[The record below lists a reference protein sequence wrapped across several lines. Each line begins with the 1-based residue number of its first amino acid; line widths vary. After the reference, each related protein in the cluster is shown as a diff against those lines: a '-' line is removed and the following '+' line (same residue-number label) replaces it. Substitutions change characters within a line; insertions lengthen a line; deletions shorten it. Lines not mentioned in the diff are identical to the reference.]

1 MTSDDL
7 PHQVKTKDRE
17 REERVKEFQRQRD
30 AVQRERARL
39 QVIACDYLPHQR
51 DAVQRER
58 ARLQV
63 IASLIRSNASA
74 RDCR

>member
-1 MTSDDL
+1 MTSDDP

-39 QVIACDYLPHQR
+39 QVIATQGR
-51 DAVQRER
+51 
-58 ARLQV
+58 
-63 IASLIRSNASA
+63 RS
-74 RDCR
+74 DCHFDCL

>member
-63 IASLIRSNASA
+63 IATHECHSECHS
-74 RDCR
+74 DCL

>member
-39 QVIACDYLPHQR
+39 QVIATQGCHSDR
-51 DAVQRER
+51 
-58 ARLQV
+58 
-63 IASLIRSNASA
+63 RS
-74 RDCR
+74 DCHFDCL

>member
-39 QVIACDYLPHQR
+39 QVIACDC
-51 DAVQRER
+51 
-58 ARLQV
+58 
-63 IASLIRSNASA
+63 S
-74 RDCR
+74 

>member
-39 QVIACDYLPHQR
+39 QVIACDCS
-51 DAVQRER
+51 
-58 ARLQV
+58 RLQV
-63 IASLIRSNASA
+63 SASLISAMRSNASA

>member
-39 QVIACDYLPHQR
+39 QVSACDYLPHQR

>member
-39 QVIACDYLPHQR
+39 QVIATHECHS
-51 DAVQRER
+51 ECH
-58 ARLQV
+58 
-63 IASLIRSNASA
+63 S
-74 RDCR
+74 DCL

>member
-1 MTSDDL
+1 MTSDDP

-39 QVIACDYLPHQR
+39 QVIATQGR
-51 DAVQRER
+51 
-58 ARLQV
+58 
-63 IASLIRSNASA
+63 RS
-74 RDCR
+74 DCRSDCHFDCR